1 MPHHRSGTPFTV
13 PTDDGK
19 LIEEHFGLA
28 SSGHAGF
35 SLARMVAPTGWSEPW
50 QQADFDELTILV
62 KGRKQVEVDG
72 ETIILGPGEALAVLA
87 GSRVRYGNP
96 FDEPAEYWAVCIPA
110 FTPDGARREVD

>member
-1 MPHHRSGTPFTV
+1 MPHHLSGNPYTV

-35 SLARMVAPTGWSEPW
+35 SLAHMVAPPGWAEPW
-50 QQADFDELTILV
+50 QQPDFDELTIMLQ
-62 KGRKQVEVDG
+62 GRQQVEVDG
-72 ETIILGPGEALAVLA
+72 ETLVLEPGQALAVLA
-87 GSRVRYGNP
+87 GSRVRYSNP

-110 FTPDGARREVD
+110 FTPDGAGREG